1 MRASLRNENGVA
13 MPVTTWMLLVVSLLV
28 TAFFAVSLQLSDTT
42 DKDRS
47 QKRALAAAEAGL
59 QTAVHRLN
67 LIRTPPVPANMCMT
81 HQAVSPLTGG
91 ECPPSTVE
99 QLGNGSS
106 VYYYVTPEGEDC
118 LDLPVP
124 SGTSSTDRCVTSVG
138 IANGVQRR
146 LQVRVANTPG
156 PPSFTQIGAVG
167 KSLFAA
173 GNSSKI
179 WSDIGTN
186 GEGRF
191 GNSAETFTNSAIDI
205 TGSLKLGPG
214 GSYVP
219 EPGTSGQNIRGGV
232 ENVPAFTLPEDDFE
246 APEIGARNVL
256 ESSVR
261 THLGSRYTH
270 ATRTFSMASGTYT
283 FLPGTYHF
291 CRVHLGNSVELKFHA
306 TLPTKIYVDS
316 PDRPGTVCAA
326 GSGTF
331 TADNSVKINLDAGHE
346 ELLDIYMY
354 GTLLNDIRPRYTWCD
369 PQGSPQK
376 PEECRSDFM
385 LDNSV
390 EFKGVVSAPNT
401 TVQTNNSVKWW
412 GAVGA
417 DKIRFNN
424 SIEFTLTDAVKN
436 RPSGSQGA
444 AERAAWGECR
454 PQPDDP
460 NNPES
465 GC

>member
-1 MRASLRNENGVA
+1 MRTSLWNEDGVA

-42 DKDRS
+42 NKDRS

-67 LIRTPPVPANMCMT
+67 LIRNPAVPTIMCMT
-81 HQAVSPLTGG
+81 HQAVLPLTGG
-91 ECPPSTVE
+91 ECPPSIEE
-99 QLGNGSS
+99 QLGNGASF
-106 VYYYVTPEGEDC
+106 YYYVTPEGAPC
-118 LDLPVP
+118 LDLPVA

-156 PPSFTQIGAVG
+156 PPSFNQIGAVG
-167 KSLFAA
+167 RSLFAA

-191 GNSAETFTNSAIDI
+191 GNSAETFPNSAIDI
-205 TGSLKLGPG
+205 TGSLKLGPV
-214 GSYVP
+214 GSYVADP
-219 EPGTSGQNIRGGV
+219 PNSGQNIRGGS
-232 ENVPAFTLPEDDFE
+232 ERVPAFTLPEIDFE
-246 APEIGARNVL
+246 APEISARNVL

-261 THLGSRYTH
+261 THMGSRYTH

-291 CRVHLGNSVELKFHA
+291 CGVHLGNSVELKFHA
-306 TLPTKIYVDS
+306 SVPTKIYVDS
-316 PDRPGTVCAA
+316 PDRPGTVCPA
-326 GSGTF
+326 GTGTF

-346 ELLDIYMY
+346 ELLDINMY
-354 GTLLNDIRPRYTWCD
+354 GTLLNDIRPRYSWCD

-376 PEECRSDFM
+376 LEECRSDFM

-436 RPSGSQGA
+436 RPSGSQGTA
-444 AERAAWGECR
+444 DRAAWGECR
-454 PQPDDP
+454 PHPDMSGD
-460 NNPES
+460 PES